1 MEFIKGVPKLNSSLS
16 YNTLKL
22 TPIEG
27 YLLSRVDGVS
37 SVDDLASLSGLPYDQ
52 ALEVIKGLWNKKVFL
67 IDGLEPAGNKENN
80 DVDLSE
86 DEKSAIEKMTDTVKN
101 GTFYQILSVPL
112 QVKPDQVKAKF
123 FELSKIYHPDR
134 YFKKN
139 IGDYKVKLNAIFKK
153 LSEAY
158 EVLYDPQKKQWY
170 DAALVNAN
178 TPASRTQRA
187 APPDNTGARTIKSVN
202 TEETAEYQKPPR
214 ITSAQSVRREE
225 TIKSAN
231 TEETVKF
238 QEPPFVEPMQSV
250 QSEETVK
257 IENPRSLESALEQK
271 IALMKERLDKN
282 MLQQV
287 LGEMAALKD
296 VRDSRIPLLMAH
308 YYLKHNDLLNARD
321 YTQMAIEYD
330 ANNVRAY
337 ELLGEIYMKFK
348 LYRNALKVYETIKNI
363 KPADSHAET
372 MIQEI
377 KSLIED

>member
-1 MEFIKGVPKLNSSLS
+1 MDFIKGVPKLNSSLS
-16 YNTLKL
+16 YGTMKL
-22 TPIEG
+22 SPIEG

-37 SVDDLASLSGLPYDQ
+37 SVDDLASLSGLPYEQ
-52 ALEVIKGLWNKKVFL
+52 ALEVIKGLWNKKIFL
-67 IDGLEPAGNKENN
+67 IDGLEPAGTVENN

-86 DEKSAIEKMTDTVKN
+86 DEKNAIEKMTDTIRN
-101 GTFYQILSVPL
+101 GTFYQILSVPF

-139 IGDYKVKLNAIFKK
+139 IGDYKIKLNTIFKK

-170 DAALVNAN
+170 DAAMVSAK
-178 TPASRTQRA
+178 TPVSGTQRT
-187 APPDNTGARTIKSVN
+187 APPDSAGPRGMKTGKTGETTEFKQPPVTKPAESVP
-202 TEETAEYQKPPR
+202 EEQTAKP
-214 ITSAQSVRREE
+214 VY
-225 TIKSAN
+225 

-238 QEPPFVEPMQSV
+238 KEPPSV
-250 QSEETVK
+250 VPVQPLQSEETV
-257 IENPRSLESALEQK
+257 ELGGTTPSDSSLEQRIAAL
-271 IALMKERLDKN
+271 KEKLDKN

-287 LGEMAALKD
+287 LDEMTLFKN
-296 VRDSRIPLLMAH
+296 VRDPRVPLLMAH
-308 YYLKHNDLLNARD
+308 YYIRHNDLLNARD

-330 ANNVRAY
+330 ANNIKAY
-337 ELLGEIYMKFK
+337 ELLGDIYIKFK

>member
-1 MEFIKGVPKLNSSLS
+1 M
-16 YNTLKL
+16 
-22 TPIEG
+22 
-27 YLLSRVDGVS
+27 
-37 SVDDLASLSGLPYDQ
+37 
-52 ALEVIKGLWNKKVFL
+52 
-67 IDGLEPAGNKENN
+67 
-80 DVDLSE
+80 
-86 DEKSAIEKMTDTVKN
+86 
-101 GTFYQILSVPL
+101 
-112 QVKPDQVKAKF
+112 
-123 FELSKIYHPDR
+123 
-134 YFKKN
+134 
-139 IGDYKVKLNAIFKK
+139 
-153 LSEAY
+153 
-158 EVLYDPQKKQWY
+158 
-170 DAALVNAN
+170 
-178 TPASRTQRA
+178 
-187 APPDNTGARTIKSVN
+187 N
-202 TEETAEYQKPPR
+202 TEETAEFQKPLR

-225 TIKSAN
+225 SIKSAN
-231 TEETVKF
+231 TKETVKSK
-238 QEPPFVEPMQSV
+238 EPPFAEPIQSV

-257 IENPRSLESALEQK
+257 IENPGSRESALEQK

-287 LGEMAALKD
+287 LDEMAVFKD